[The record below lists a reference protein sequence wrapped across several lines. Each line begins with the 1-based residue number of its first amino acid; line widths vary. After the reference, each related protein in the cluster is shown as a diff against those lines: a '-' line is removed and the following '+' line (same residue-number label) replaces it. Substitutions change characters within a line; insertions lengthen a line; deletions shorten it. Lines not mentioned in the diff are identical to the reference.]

1 MLLEALR
8 KGAGGGA
15 AVAGEGSWVPLL
27 VGLGVAVRSTKLL
40 GPFGVDGCGG
50 SVVVVDDVCQVIESA
65 LVVPGLGSRGRVE
78 RW

>member
-8 KGAGGGA
+8 EGAGGGA

-40 GPFGVDGCGG
+40 GPVGVNGCGG
-50 SVVVVDDVCQVIESA
+50 RVVGVDDLCWVIEGA
-65 LVVPGLGSRGRVE
+65 LVVPGLGSHGRVE